1 MDNHQITVKVV
12 ERQVVRM
19 NIGQSQVSMQ
29 SPSRMKMS
37 IVTMGRQGPVGTVAE
52 DVLARAM
59 AAEAAANEAKAQ
71 SSQVADDQTTMVDGM
86 TMAINHYIGVIGVQE

>member
-19 NIGQSQVSMQ
+19 NIGQSQVIMQ

-37 IVTMGRQGPVGTVAE
+37 VVTMGRQGPVGTVAE